1 MKLKNEKVIAEFIK
15 QDNYDVESHTGNLW
29 TTRQNNELWNY
40 RTMIA
45 KFDHESKKLFI
56 NVTKY
61 SVTTSKIQT
70 YLKRE
75 SRYAPAGYEI
85 VEVNHDE
92 LNR

>member
-1 MKLKNEKVIAEFIK
+1 MKLKNEKVIEKFIAGEAEYFT
-15 QDNYDVESHTGNLW
+15 SHTGNLW
-29 TTRQNNELWNY
+29 SRYNELWNY

-45 KFDHESKKLFI
+45 KFDHESKKLLI

-75 SRYAPAGYEI
+75 SKYAPAGYEVI
-85 VEVNHDE
+85 EVNHND
-92 LNR
+92 LN